1 MKFPVSMLRDFVET
15 RLSATELGDL
25 LTMAGFELESIE
37 EVEGEPVLDI
47 RVVSN
52 RGDGLSVQGLARE
65 VLAKDATARPTPL
78 YERAGLRYP
87 RPDADA
93 GAAAELAQVRIETPA
108 CTRYA
113 CRIFRNGRNAEAPA
127 WIRERLRRAGQ
138 RPISLLVDLTNYVML
153 EVGQPVHAFDFDK
166 LRGGRIVVRE
176 ALTGETLTTLIGD
189 DHELHPGQMMIC
201 DAERPV
207 AAAGIMGGL
216 ETEVSDATRTVLL
229 ESAHFESTS
238 VRRTRKQ
245 LGLSTEASY
254 RFERSVDPE
263 GVPAALNRFAELLE
277 EAQAGWEIVP
287 GIVERYPSPPPAR
300 NLSLR
305 MSRVGRLLG
314 MDVDPAQAKQALQA
328 LGFAVEGSGEPFSV
342 GVPSWRFDVV
352 REDDLVE
359 EVGRV
364 VGYDKI
370 PERPLQGTTVQGGV
384 FGFERYVDRVRA
396 AMLRC
401 GFTQTIH
408 HSLGAKHPLD
418 YPGSER
424 FGPRNPHSPEA
435 ALLRN
440 SLLPGLADTA
450 ARNGGRDLHLFEI
463 GATFGNFL
471 PDAAYAH
478 DATELAFLSVGALQP
493 HDWKGTNPP
502 ESDFFSA
509 KAVLEEVL
517 RIGDGVDGFG
527 PRAAAASA
535 SSDPRLHPTQQ
546 AVFRVDDVKV
556 ALVGRIHPDVAEAV
570 GLPDATVLAEV
581 DLYTLWAHP
590 GPTPEFHAIS
600 RNPAVRRDLSVL
612 IPRSTPY
619 ARLESA
625 IREACG
631 EPLERVWLFDQ
642 YTGAGVPEGSHSLS
656 IALQLR
662 KPGANF
668 TDEEANL
675 VRDQAVRALELLGA
689 TLR

>member
-15 RLSATELGDL
+15 SLSATELGDL
-25 LTMAGFELESIE
+25 LTMAGFELEGID

-65 VLAKDATARPTPL
+65 VLAKDASATPTDL
-78 YERAGLRYP
+78 YARAGNRYP
-87 RPDADA
+87 RPDAG
-93 GAAAELAQVRIETPA
+93 GAEAQGMAQVSIETAA

-113 CRIFRNGRNAEAPA
+113 CRLFRNGRNGEAPD
-127 WIRERLRRAGQ
+127 WIRDRLRRAGQ

-153 EVGQPVHAFDFDK
+153 ELGQPVHAFDFDT

-176 ALTGETLTTLIGD
+176 ARAGETLTTLNGEE
-189 DHELHPGQMMIC
+189 HELRPGQMMIC
-201 DAERPV
+201 DEERPV

-216 ETEVSDATRTVLL
+216 ETEVSNRTKTVLL
-229 ESAHFESTS
+229 ESAHFECTS

-277 EAQAGWEIVP
+277 GADAGWEIVP
-287 GIVERYPSPPPAR
+287 GIVEVFPAPPPPR
-300 NLSLR
+300 TLDLR
-305 MSRVGRLLG
+305 MSRVERLLG
-314 MDVDPAQAKQALQA
+314 MPVGARVAKQALEA
-328 LGFAVEGSGEPFSV
+328 LGFAIEGDGEPFAV
-342 GVPSWRFDVV
+342 RVPSWRFDVV

-364 VGYDKI
+364 YGYDKI
-370 PERPLQGTTVQGGV
+370 PEQPLQGTTVQGGV

-396 AMLRC
+396 ALLRC

-440 SLLPGLADTA
+440 SLLPGLAETA

-478 DATELAFLSVGALQP
+478 DATELAFLSTGALQP
-493 HDWKGTNPP
+493 AHWKGQPSA
-502 ESDFFSA
+502 EADFFSA
-509 KAVLEEVL
+509 KAVLEEVF

-527 PRAAAASA
+527 PRRAVASA
-535 SSDPRLHPTQQ
+535 SADPRLHPTQQ

-556 ALVGRIHPDVAEAV
+556 ALVGRIHPDLADAV
-570 GLPDATVLAEV
+570 GLSDATVVAEV

-590 GPTPEFHAIS
+590 GAPSKFHAIS
-600 RNPAVRRDLSVL
+600 RNPAVRRDLSIM
-612 IPRSTPY
+612 IPKATPY
-619 ARLESA
+619 ARLEAA

-642 YTGAGVPEGSHSLS
+642 YTGKGIPDDAHSLS

-662 KPGANF
+662 KAGENF
-668 TDEEANL
+668 TDEEANQ
-675 VRDQAVRALELLGA
+675 VRDRAVKALEALGA